1 MFKSISRNLVHLLL
15 LIVFFAGA
23 GSALAQFDTLSD
35 ADREYLFGKTT
46 DDIEVE
52 EEEEEADE
60 EPGPTVER
68 PAVETCPDMP
78 ESIVVIGYV
87 ASTQCQQVSMA
98 GIGRMDLI
106 NLGIANTVDIWGNVP
121 SSVDICFQ
129 QSGYLVFLDA
139 AYAPRM
145 LKPLLSFERDDMTCG
160 RIDRAGTVILLH
172 NPYPFE
178 TPLVP
183 ASAPESDPGANPA
196 AATESSPSC
205 HIKLTEALFLREAPG
220 GRIIGIVWL
229 NSEVPVYETDGNW
242 YKIAFEGQ
250 TGYIS
255 RDYSRI
261 LRGDCR

>member
-1 MFKSISRNLVHLLL
+1 MFKSTSGNLVHLLL
-15 LIVFFAGA
+15 LIVFFVGT

-46 DDIEVE
+46 DDDIEVE
-52 EEEEEADE
+52 EEDEEEEADE
-60 EPGPTVER
+60 EPVAIVER

-98 GIGRMDLI
+98 GIGRIDLI
-106 NLGIANTVDIWGNVP
+106 NLGIADAVDIWGIVP
-121 SSVDICFQ
+121 GSVDVCFQ
-129 QSGYLVFLDA
+129 QSGYMVFLDA

-145 LKPLLSFERDDMTCG
+145 LKPLLSFERDGMTCG

-183 ASAPESDPGANPA
+183 ASAPESEAEA
-196 AATESSPSC
+196 AQEAVSSC
-205 HIKLTEALFLREAPG
+205 VVKLAEALFLREAPG

-229 NSEVPVYETDGNW
+229 NSEVPVYETAGNW

-255 RDYSRI
+255 RDYSRT

>member
-1 MFKSISRNLVHLLL
+1 MFKSISRNLVQLLL
-15 LIVFFAGA
+15 LIVFFVGA

-46 DDIEVE
+46 DDDIEEE

-60 EPGPTVER
+60 EPAAIIKR
-68 PAVETCPDMP
+68 PAPETCPDMP
-78 ESIVVIGYV
+78 QSIVVIGYV
-87 ASTQCQQVSMA
+87 ANTQCQQVSMA

-106 NLGIANTVDIWGNVP
+106 NLGIANTVDIWGIVP
-121 SSVDICFQ
+121 GSVDICFQ

-145 LKPLLSFERDDMTCG
+145 LQPLLSFERDDMTCG

-183 ASAPESDPGANPA
+183 ASAPA

-205 HIKLTEALFLREAPG
+205 HIKLTEALFLREAPA
-220 GRIIGIVWL
+220 GRIISIVWL
-229 NSEVPVYETDGNW
+229 NSEAPVYETDGDW